1 MVLQEGLEM
10 AGVLLL
16 LSGLLRGE
24 CLKED
29 DQMQAFLVILLWAF
43 LVVVGW
49 DSWLIPLH
57 W

>member
-29 DQMQAFLVILLWAF
+29 DQMQAFLVIFLWAF